1 MATSVDSSEGMYIV
15 PAFSGLY
22 APYWRSDARGVMVG
36 LTRMINKNH
45 ICRAVLEATAYQT
58 YDVFDAMRKDSGLA
72 IQSLR
77 VDGGMTANAFLMQFQ
92 ANILNTDIVIPSV
105 AETTALG
112 ACFAAGLAV
121 GYWTS
126 LEDIKEKWMIGKMWV
141 LRECVRRRYHGVM
154 DQEGIDRR
162 IAGWHK
168 AIQKSLNWVD
178 ELRVCSKS
186 RRKN

>member
-1 MATSVDSSEGMYIV
+1 
-15 PAFSGLY
+15 
-22 APYWRSDARGVMVG
+22 
-36 LTRMINKNH
+36 MINKNH

-105 AETTALG
+105 AG
-112 ACFAAGLAV
+112 NNGVGRRFAAGLAV

-178 ELRVCSKS
+178 E
-186 RRKN
+186 

>member
-112 ACFAAGLAV
+112 ALLRRRIGGGLLDVPGGHQGKVDDWEDV
-121 GYWTS
+121 G
-126 LEDIKEKWMIGKMWV
+126 
-141 LRECVRRRYHGVM
+141 LRECVRRRYHGVWN
-154 DQEGIDRR
+154 QEGIDRR
-162 IAGWHK
+162 IAAGT
-168 AIQKSLNWVD
+168 
-178 ELRVCSKS
+178 
-186 RRKN
+186 RRFRRA